1 MLVIVCCLFV
11 SQDMSASIAKSCPQL
26 YKAGIDNLYFKWKVI
41 NLVWL
46 GFALYQSLIFSIV
59 PVAAGMSAQNSSSIM
74 LGVWDIGTL
83 AYTCIII
90 TVNLCLL
97 MASGYITIWHQVSVG
112 GSIVGWFLF
121 LYFYSCVQSSWR
133 QVQLFLAI
141 QIRIQNG
148 NFAFLMFVRFHL

>member
-1 MLVIVCCLFV
+1 
-11 SQDMSASIAKSCPQL
+11 MSASIAKSCPQL

-41 NLVWL
+41 LVWL
-46 GFALYQSLIFSIV
+46 GFALYQSLIFFIV
-59 PVAAGMSAQNSSSIM
+59 PLAAGMSAQNSSSIM

-90 TVNLCLL
+90 TVNLRLL
-97 MASGYITIWHQVSVG
+97 MASGHITIWHQFSVG

-141 QIRIQNG
+141 QFRIQNE